1 MGIFDKLR
9 GEFIDIVEW
18 LDPTN
23 DTMVHRFERYQ
34 NEIKYGAQLTVR
46 ETQNAVFVNE
56 GKIADIYQPGMYT
69 LTTQNMPILTTLKG
83 WKYGFNSPFK
93 AEVYFLNTKQ
103 FTDLKWGSP
112 NPIMMRDPEFGPI
125 RIRAFGNF
133 AMKIVD
139 PAKFVL
145 TVVGTTGD
153 FTTESI
159 LGQLRNI
166 AVTRFSDA
174 VAESKIPVLDMASNL
189 NEFSLF
195 CEQKLQPDFAEY
207 GIQLAK
213 FLVVSITLPEEVE
226 KVLDKR
232 TSMGIVGDMN
242 KFMQFQAA
250 QSMEAAANNP
260 SDGGASAGM
269 GMGMGFGMANMMMNS
284 FNQAQNQGNAQV
296 PPPIPG
302 AVKFFVAVN
311 GQQSGPFDL
320 NALTQMASQNQITR
334 DTLVWKEG
342 MANWAAAGSVSELSS
357 IFGSVPPPIPQ
368 A

>member
-1 MGIFDKLR
+1 MGLFDKLR
-9 GEFIDIVEW
+9 AEFIDIVEW

-46 ETQNAVFVNE
+46 ETQNAVFINE
-56 GKIADIYQPGMYT
+56 GKIADVFVPGRYE
-69 LTTQNMPILTTLKG
+69 LVTQNMPILTTLQG

-93 AEVYFLNTKQ
+93 AEIYFVNTKQ

-133 AMKIVD
+133 AMRIID
-139 PAKFVL
+139 PAKFIL
-145 TVVGTTGD
+145 TIVGTSGD
-153 FTTESI
+153 FTTETI

-174 VAESKIPVLDMASNL
+174 IAESKIPVLDMASNL
-189 NEFSLF
+189 NEFSTF
-195 CEQKLQPDFAEY
+195 CEQKLQADFTEY
-207 GIQLAK
+207 GIQLSK

-226 KVLDKR
+226 KILDKR

-269 GMGMGFGMANMMMNS
+269 GMGMGFGMANMMMNN
-284 FNQAQNQGNAQV
+284 FNQQQAQAGGA

-302 AVKFFVAVN
+302 QVKFFVAVN
-311 GQQSGPFDL
+311 GQQSGPFDVATL
-320 NALTQMASQNQITR
+320 KQMATQGQLTR
-334 DTLVWKEG
+334 ETLVWKEG
-342 MANWAAAGSVSELSS
+342 MANWSAAGSVNELSAL
-357 IFGSVPPPIPQ
+357 FGQVPPPIPQ

>member
-1 MGIFDKLR
+1 MGLFNKLR
-9 GEFIDIVEW
+9 AEFIDIIEW

-23 DTMVHRFERYQ
+23 DTMVHRFERFQ

-56 GKIADIYQPGMYT
+56 GKIADIFNPGMYT
-69 LTTQNMPILTTLKG
+69 LSTENMPILTTLKG

-93 AEVYFLNTKQ
+93 AEVYFVNTKQ

-133 AMKIVD
+133 AMKITD
-139 PAKFVL
+139 PAKFIL
-145 TVVGTTGD
+145 TVVGTSGD
-153 FTTESI
+153 FTTETI

-174 VAESKIPVLDMASNL
+174 IAESKVPVLDMASNL
-189 NEFSLF
+189 NEFSTF
-195 CEQKLQPDFAEY
+195 CEQKLKPDFAEY
-207 GIQLAK
+207 GIELSK
-213 FLVVSITLPEEVE
+213 FLVISITLPEEVE

-232 TSMGIVGDMN
+232 TSMGIVGDMS
-242 KFMQFQAA
+242 KYMQFQAA

-260 SDGGASAGM
+260 GDGGASAGM
-269 GMGMGFGMANMMMNS
+269 GMGMGFGMANMIMNS
-284 FNQAQNQGNAQV
+284 MNQQQGQGNKNA

-302 AVKFFVAVN
+302 QISFFIAIN
-311 GQQSGPFDL
+311 GQQSGPFDIG
-320 NALTQMASQNQITR
+320 AIKQMISQNQVSR
-334 DTLVWKEG
+334 DTLAWKEG
-342 MANWAAAGSVSELSS
+342 MANWAAAGTINELSAL
-357 IFGSVPPPIPQ
+357 FGSVPPPIPQ
-368 A
+368 P